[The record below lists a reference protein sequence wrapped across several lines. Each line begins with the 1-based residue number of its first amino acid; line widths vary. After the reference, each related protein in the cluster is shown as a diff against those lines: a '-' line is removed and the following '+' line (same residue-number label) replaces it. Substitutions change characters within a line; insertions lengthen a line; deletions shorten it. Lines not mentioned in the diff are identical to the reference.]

1 MIRSPLPCGGSKQM
15 LRLSSSNRLKSK
27 RGSARR
33 KHWVYRKAA
42 AGICVNANG
51 TKSWN
56 GRVPASVKKRSIE
69 KDCPRLRQ
77 LSDETV
83 EIDTARIQRER
94 RGPTPEDEPRT
105 GTGEDQIRLSEEAQR
120 RLAQETPAPPP
131 PGEAIVPEPDDPLTV
146 DTPRE
151 RQEADLSDQID
162 RGRNETQAG
171 RQIGQVWIILLV
183 VPIPG
188 LRLTSPGISYRNHH
202 QYPQAGGDP
211 GEAFVRQRLLETID
225 ADSDQ
230 KNG

>member
-1 MIRSPLPCGGSKQM
+1 MIRSPLPCGGSKPM

-69 KDCPRLRQ
+69 KGISPRLRQ
-77 LSDETV
+77 LSDETA

-94 RGPTPEDEPRT
+94 RGPTPEDEPRA

-120 RLAQETPAPPP
+120 RLAQETPASPP

-171 RQIGQVWIILLV
+171 RQIGQVL
-183 VPIPG
+183 
-188 LRLTSPGISYRNHH
+188 
-202 QYPQAGGDP
+202 
-211 GEAFVRQRLLETID
+211 
-225 ADSDQ
+225 DQ
-230 KNG
+230 FS